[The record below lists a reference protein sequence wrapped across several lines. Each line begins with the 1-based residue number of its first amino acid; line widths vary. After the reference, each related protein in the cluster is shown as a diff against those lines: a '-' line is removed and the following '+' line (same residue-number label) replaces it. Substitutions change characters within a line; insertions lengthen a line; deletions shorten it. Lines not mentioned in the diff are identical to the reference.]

1 MYGTHF
7 HTPRIMG
14 ADCAVSSLETGWL
27 HCEPSTKSLGEAS
40 FRMATA
46 CEKVWSKGQTHGSQG
61 LNNLRGG
68 NAGTTGKMLQR
79 ATLLCG
85 SNQCLSLL
93 PFAVRK

>member
-14 ADCAVSSLETGWL
+14 ADSAVSSLQ
-27 HCEPSTKSLGEAS
+27 CEPSAKSLGETS
-40 FRMATA
+40 FTMATA
-46 CEKVWSKGQTHGSQG
+46 CEKVSAKGQTHGSQG
-61 LNNLRGG
+61 LKNLRGG

-93 PFAVRK
+93 PFAARR